1 MSRTHLII
9 SVIRD
14 EDEIEVHL
22 SDTIGYTK
30 LIFPLCRW
38 TKLEGF
44 TEEITEALNTINYH
58 EKFEKRHV
66 GSGSYVEA
74 DSGILKS

>member
-1 MSRTHLII
+1 M
-9 SVIRD
+9 IRD

-44 TEEITEALNTINYH
+44 TEEITEALNTITNYH
-58 EKFEKRHV
+58 EKCEKRHV
-66 GSGSYVEA
+66 GSGLYVEA
-74 DSGILKS
+74 DSGIFKS